1 MVPFLIYWAGVL
13 AGIGFFALTIFFTIF
28 YLAKKE
34 NGNLWAFA
42 FFDVLLA
49 IILAII
55 VFVYRANNGFD
66 ITQYSNLYFT
76 VIISLV
82 AMAIIQ
88 SIFGRTPKEA

>member
-28 YLAKKE
+28 YLVKKE

-55 VFVYRANNGFD
+55 VFIYRWNNGFD